1 MKSKSQSCC
10 HAAMQ
15 EREVGGFKAEVE
27 EEFED
32 ESGNVYNRKTYELLK
47 RQGLL

>member
-1 MKSKSQSCC
+1 VG
-10 HAAMQ
+10 AQ

-32 ESGNVYNRKTYELLK
+32 EAGNVYNRKTYELLK